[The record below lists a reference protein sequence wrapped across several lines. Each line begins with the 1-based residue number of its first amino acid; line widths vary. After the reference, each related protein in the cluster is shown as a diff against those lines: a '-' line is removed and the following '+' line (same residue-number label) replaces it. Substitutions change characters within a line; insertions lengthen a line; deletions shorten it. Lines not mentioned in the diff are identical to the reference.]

1 MIEKIDYTKKMQ
13 IAMRHLIVDVLSD
26 VQRDGLPGNHHFHIT
41 FDTRYPGISIN
52 DWLSEKYPDEMTIII
67 QNWFDKL
74 KVTNEYFEI
83 VLNFGDTPEMLSIPI
98 DSIITF
104 ADPSVQFGLKFEKN
118 INKELNE
125 PNEELNK
132 NLVPKNSLKGKKTDS
147 SDQKV
152 ISLDSFRK

>member
-1 MIEKIDYTKKMQ
+1 MIEKIDYTDKMQ

-26 VQRDGLPGNHHFHIT
+26 IQRDGLPGNHHFYIT
-41 FDTRYPGISIN
+41 FDPRYPGVSIN
-52 DWLSEKYPDEMTIII
+52 DSLLEKYPNEMTIII
-67 QNWFDKL
+67 QHWFDEL
-74 KVTNEYFEI
+74 KVNNEHFEI

-104 ADPSVQFGLKFEKN
+104 ADPSVEFGLKFEKN
-118 INKELNE
+118 ITKKLDE
-125 PNEELNK
+125 PNEEIDK
-132 NLVPKNSLKGKKTDS
+132 NLVPKNSSKSQKTDS

>member
-1 MIEKIDYTKKMQ
+1 MIEKIDYTEKMQ

-26 VQRDGLPGNHHFHIT
+26 IERDGLPGNHHFYIT
-41 FDTRYPGISIN
+41 FDPRHPEVSIN
-52 DWLSEKYPDEMTIII
+52 DWLLEKYPDEMTIII

-74 KVTNEYFEI
+74 KVTNEHFEI

-118 INKELNE
+118 INKKLNE

>member
-74 KVTNEYFEI
+74 KVTNEHFEI

-118 INKELNE
+118 INKSFHKCFSDV
-125 PNEELNK
+125 K
-132 NLVPKNSLKGKKTDS
+132 NHIGTKPEW
-147 SDQKV
+147 
-152 ISLDSFRK
+152 IF